1 MGLADSLNNGI
12 PQATAAARGT
22 NHINKAPS
30 HAPKLIPASQKK
42 KGNRE
47 NLKKVAVIGPGGT
60 GKTFSVF
67 SLVKHLAT
75 KGGLN
80 PEQIRIEL
88 IDLDDGLSE
97 LTDQCIIPD
106 EYIERIFVS
115 VCKDFAEVADATR
128 EAYGR
133 LAEHKKQYGAEGAW
147 IIVDNMERA
156 WNYVQEDYSLSVYG
170 MTLVERMKRARK
182 SQYEAKQ
189 LGGKGEAV
197 FDKNLDWG
205 VIKPMHSDWAKSFE
219 ACGFN
224 FVWLSPWKMHEEKD
238 KSGNVVDTYVKFGS
252 GDNRQ
257 IPSHIVR
264 KYIDARGQR
273 RADFVKARGINGHP
287 KNIVDTTWT
296 GIFDALDRQEE
307 FERREMKAALER
319 DQYGKKPEVV
329 APVDEKEQKVNE
341 IMNEAVATSL
351 QSAQQ
356 ATSGIPDW

>member
-12 PQATAAARGT
+12 PPSSAAARGSH
-22 NHINKAPS
+22 NSKSIS
-30 HAPKLIPASQKK
+30 HAPKLVPASQKK
-42 KGNRE
+42 RGSRE
-47 NLKKVAVIGPGGT
+47 NVQKVAVIGPGGT

-75 KGGLN
+75 RCGLS

-106 EYIERIFVS
+106 EYLDRIFVS
-115 VCKDFAEVADATR
+115 TCKDFAEVVDATR
-128 EAYGR
+128 EAYAR
-133 LAEHKKQYGAEGAW
+133 LADHKKQHGTEGAW
-147 IIVDNMERA
+147 IVVDNMEKA

-182 SQYEAKQ
+182 SQYDAKQ

-205 VIKPMHSDWAKSFE
+205 VIKPMHSDWNKSFE

-224 FVWLSPWKMHEEKD
+224 FLWLSPWKMAEEKD
-238 KSGNVVDTYVKFGS
+238 KSGNIVDSYEKFGS

-257 IPSHIVR
+257 IPSHIIR
-264 KYIDARGQR
+264 KYIDAKGQR
-273 RADFVKARGINGHP
+273 RADFVKARGINGLP
-287 KNIVDTTWT
+287 KNIVDTTWS
-296 GIFDALDRQEE
+296 GMFDALVRMEE
-307 FERREMKAALER
+307 FERREMKAALQREH
-319 DQYGKKPEVV
+319 YGKKPE
-329 APVDEKEQKVNE
+329 ATVDEKEQKVNE
-341 IMNEAVATSL
+341 IMDAAVATSL
-351 QSAQQ
+351 EHAEV
-356 ATSGIPDW
+356 TDSGTLDW